1 MLLIIESNFEK
12 NFFSSI
18 ILIKL
23 EFNEIIEDLLFGKF
37 FGVLSLFLP

>member
-1 MLLIIESNFEK
+1 MLLIIKSNFEK

-23 EFNEIIEDLLFGKF
+23 EFNEIFEDLFFGKF
-37 FGVLSLFLP
+37 FGIENG